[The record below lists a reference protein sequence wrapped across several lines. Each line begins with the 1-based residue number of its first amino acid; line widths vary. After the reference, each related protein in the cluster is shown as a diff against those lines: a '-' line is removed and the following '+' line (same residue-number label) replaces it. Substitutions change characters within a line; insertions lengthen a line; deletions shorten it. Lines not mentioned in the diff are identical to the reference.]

1 MTGGTRMERLSM
13 PLARDAI
20 RQLTEAAGGC
30 IRPVQLRRTDTTTG
44 KVDQILVPCGST
56 REDQCPA
63 CAKRAASLRAQ
74 QCREGWH
81 LTADPE
87 PPAPVPDV
95 EQAGWLL
102 LRAEAQVRRDHALA
116 ASADTS
122 VLDELIGE
130 LDDHITAAGIRG
142 TVTSR
147 GNDDRP
153 RARRSRSTRRRQD
166 TPDLPARPIAKTTTG
181 RTYTA
186 PDGKTWQPSM
196 FLTLTCDSYGK
207 VGPDGI
213 PASPATYDYQRAAR
227 DALHFAALFD
237 RFIQNLRRYA
247 GRDIQYFATI
257 EPQKRLAPH
266 VHLAIRGT
274 ISRADL
280 RQIIAATYHQ
290 VWWPPADHVAY
301 GDDELPAW
309 HEASGR
315 YLDPATGELLPSWDD
330 ALDAIGPHN
339 EPLHVARFGPKFDAQ
354 GVIAGSKDAGRCIG
368 YLTKYLTK
376 QIGTVHTDD
385 SNTAATDHADQLVQ
399 ALRYEP
405 CSPGCANW
413 LRCGI
418 TPKDPKPGMRPGH
431 CRGKAHRR
439 AYLGYAGRRVLVSRR
454 WSGKTLTDH
463 KADRRTWLLATL
475 GLPDLPATEAGR
487 YSWQR
492 VTQAD
497 PDHIP
502 PSAAL
507 LHVLTDRSRQKAALA
522 LARERHGP
530 RPDLPATGEAAA

>member
-1 MTGGTRMERLSM
+1 MTGATRMERLSM

-30 IRPVQLRRTDTTTG
+30 IRPVQLRRTDNPTG
-44 KVDQILVPCGST
+44 KVDHVLVPCGST

-87 PPAPVPDV
+87 PAAPVPDD
-95 EQAGWLL
+95 EQEAWLV

-116 ASADTS
+116 ANTDTGM
-122 VLDELIGE
+122 LDELIAE
-130 LDDHITAAGIRG
+130 LDDHITASGIRG
-142 TVTSR
+142 TVSPH
-147 GNDDRP
+147 NDDRP

-166 TPDLPARPIAKTTTG
+166 APDLPSRPIAKTTTG

-196 FLTLTCDSYGK
+196 FLTLTCDTYGK

-213 PASPATYDYQRAAR
+213 PANPANYDYTRAAR

-247 GRDIQYFATI
+247 GRDIQYFAAI

-280 RQIIAATYHQ
+280 RQVIAATYHQ
-290 VWWPPADHVAY
+290 VWWPPSNEVIY
-301 GDDELPAW
+301 GDDELPEW
-309 HEASGR
+309 HEATGR

-330 ALDAIGPHN
+330 ALDNIGPHDR
-339 EPLHVARFGPKFDAQ
+339 PLHVARFGPRFDAQ
-354 GVIAGSKDAGRCIG
+354 GVLAGSKDAGRCIG

-376 QIGTVHTDD
+376 QLGTVHTDD
-385 SNTAATDHADQLVQ
+385 SSTAAADHADRLVQ

-413 LRCGI
+413 LRYGAN
-418 TPKDPKPGMRPGH
+418 PKDAKPGMRPGH

-463 KADRRTWLLATL
+463 KADRRAWLLAML
-475 GLPDLPATEAGR
+475 GLPGLSATDAGR

-492 VTQAD
+492 VTPAD

-502 PSAAL
+502 PAAAL